1 MISFA
6 TVVVLINIALLNAQR
21 EIKGLGVWQK
31 GGAMRMPL
39 KSHQEEKSGLSF
51 LPFFMIKNIGYSCK

>member
-6 TVVVLINIALLNAQR
+6 TVVVLINIALLNAQK

-51 LPFFMIKNIGYSCK
+51 LPFFYD